1 MLIFLSAFWRM
12 NFSKALNITT
22 KSQRMSFSSK
32 TMTPNTRAKRARSG
46 SKRVDYNSWSG
57 LLQII
62 SVILGK
68 EPIYNLFISILKV

>member
-1 MLIFLSAFWRM
+1 MLTFLLVFWRM
-12 NFSKALNITT
+12 NFNKALNITT
-22 KSQRMSFSSK
+22 KSQRMSSFSK
-32 TMTPNTRAKRARSG
+32 TMTQNTRAKRPRSG